1 MLKYAWANEEENF
14 SAIKNEYDAIRCGA
28 GAKDNANR

>member
-14 SAIKNEYDAIRCGA
+14 FAIKDEYEAIRCGA
-28 GAKDNANR
+28 NR